1 MTSILE
7 DFRKLPDFSGFQA
20 FARALW
26 DNEAAVMIGSGFSR
40 VCSRESDAPSP
51 PLWGDFARK
60 MEAALGYMHN
70 QGPDAL
76 RLAQEYEAQHGRDGL
91 DRLIREM
98 VPDDRWEPSLL
109 HEHLVELPWQDILTT
124 NWDTLL
130 ERTSPRTPDR
140 IYGRVQTVQDIASV
154 RAPRI
159 IKLHGSLPSHNPFIF
174 TEDDFRTYPKKF
186 APFVNL
192 AQQVML
198 ENELCLLGFSGID
211 PNFLQWSGWV
221 RDTLEI
227 SARQIRLVGVLNLT
241 PAARTLLVKRNVTP
255 IDLGPLVRDFDPSE
269 RHERAL
275 DLFFKAL
282 IEARPA
288 SPFEWDLATDQFNAP
303 PNAEDA
309 DKASRREVA
318 EIWAKDRKAYPGW
331 VIANKSLTRRLSHN
345 SMPTMQKKD
354 EKPQDHLRF
363 VAERIWR
370 DRTARTWMHR
380 PDLIDADKHFD
391 TAASSLPQDQRTE
404 LCVNA
409 ASYWRV
415 FRNWDEWSKW
425 MARLSAIGT
434 QDARL
439 FHAYEGGWKAMLDW
453 DDTKVQEAADALLSD
468 SPIWMMRRAALL
480 STLLQ
485 YKAAAELYQTALTAV
500 RQKLRAAPKSAWLI
514 SLESWG
520 GLFHKVSYSA
530 LKGELS
536 SSADQDS
543 DQTRL
548 RHVAAK
554 ADPWD
559 DISHYERLSNERTKQ
574 KQTDNA
580 EWELSF
586 KPGRFRA
593 GGVRRIGGD
602 QECPFYGLLSLM
614 EQTGAPERSLHGN
627 LFSDRIVA
635 SYRAIRDPDEDD
647 LLAFLARYRGIDRKI
662 LDQILPRLSVALMT
676 EKAASLVRDGA
687 IARVNRVMTDRES
700 SRTDDHLR
708 FLLALLARVVIR
720 SESAKAL
727 ELFRWATKVLNNPDL
742 SWTCYDEC
750 GDVLRSLLE
759 TMSDDDRQTAIGL
772 SLHLKLPSEADAK
785 AIERDWP
792 ELIGE
797 FSSAELAAYTLEAAG
812 SGRVDGLIEYV
823 RTGDRLNRTRAI
835 SRLHSLFKADK
846 LTPDQSVALEN
857 AIWSR
862 CSENG
867 LPDENDLHPWI
878 YLDLPG
884 HEKAE
889 PLFMAEIIEPVVEGK
904 ISADLLLNLRA
915 GSKLLSK
922 PLNIETLEACIRS
935 CISWRPKPKSTDAYQ
950 SIFNDGERLENET
963 AKEVGHA
970 LAHVLLPAVES
981 EQVNENLED
990 LIQIIPTLEH
1000 IPSISATAFQIGR
1013 LCPSLNDTGVAL
1025 IRAAI
1030 ASRSPERVY
1039 PAFVAIKAQ
1048 VEEIPNGTR
1057 MPDEIRNLLLYMVEQ
1072 RLQPGLGSAMKFVGD
1087 LMDAKVLSKDD
1098 LDRLSKTIPTIYAEY
1113 RYDQDRLDV
1122 PSLAELPSIRREIR
1136 RLIKKVVDQTPD
1148 LEEIESELA
1157 TDALPEV
1164 RQMRDHR

>member
-1 MTSILE
+1 MSSILD

-51 PLWGDFARK
+51 PLWSDFARK

-109 HEHLVELPWQDILTT
+109 HEKLVELPWQDILTT

-154 RAPRI
+154 RPPRI
-159 IKLHGSLPSHNPFIF
+159 IKLHGSLPSHSPFIF
-174 TEDDFRTYPKKF
+174 TEDDFRTYPRKF

-192 AQQVML
+192 TQQIML

-211 PNFLQWSGWV
+211 PNFLEWSGWV

-241 PAARTLLVKRNVTP
+241 PAARTLLTKRNVTP
-255 IDLGPLVRDFDPSE
+255 IDLGPLVQDIDASE

-275 DLFFKAL
+275 ELFFKAL

-288 SPFEWDLATDQFNAP
+288 SPFAWDLATGQFNAP
-303 PNAEDA
+303 PSAEDA
-309 DKASRREVA
+309 DKASRRDVS
-318 EIWAKDRKAYPGW
+318 EIWANDRKTYPGW
-331 VIANKSLTRRLSHN
+331 LVANDSLTWRLSHS
-345 SMPTMQKKD
+345 SMPTIKKKD
-354 EKPQDHLRF
+354 ERPQDHLRF
-363 VAERIWR
+363 VAERMWR

-380 PDLIDADKHFD
+380 PDLIEADKYFD

-409 ASYWRV
+409 ASYWRI
-415 FRNWDEWSKW
+415 FRDWDKWSKW

-434 QDARL
+434 RDARL
-439 FHAYEGGWKAMLDW
+439 FHAYEGGWRAVLDW
-453 DDTKVQEAADALLSD
+453 DDTKVQEAADALVSD

-480 STLLQ
+480 SSLLQ

-500 RQKLRAAPKSAWLI
+500 RQKLRAAPKSAWLT

-520 GLFHKVSYSA
+520 GLFHKVTYVA

-536 SSADQDS
+536 SSAEQDS

-559 DISHYERLSNERTKQ
+559 VISHYERLSNERTKQ

-586 KPGRFRA
+586 RPGRFRA
-593 GGVRRIGGD
+593 GGVTRIGGD
-602 QECPFYGLLSLM
+602 TECPFYGLLTLM
-614 EQTGAPERSLHGN
+614 EQTGAPERSLNGN

-635 SYRAIRDPDEDD
+635 AYRAVRDPDEDD
-647 LLAFLARYRGIDRKI
+647 LLAFLARYRGVDRKI
-662 LDQILPRLSVALMT
+662 LDQILPRRSVALMT
-676 EKAASLVRDGA
+676 EEAADLVRDGA
-687 IARVNRVMTDRES
+687 IARIDRIMSDHES
-700 SRTDDHLR
+700 ARSDGHLR
-708 FLLALLARVVIR
+708 FLFALLARVVIR
-720 SESAKAL
+720 SESAKAM
-727 ELFRWATKVLNNPDL
+727 EIFRWGSKVIEDPNL
-742 SWTCYDEC
+742 SWTCYEEC
-750 GDVLRSLLE
+750 GEVLRSSLE
-759 TMSDDDRQTAIGL
+759 TMLDDDRKIAIGL
-772 SLHLKLPSEADAK
+772 SVHFKLPIEADAK
-785 AIERDWP
+785 SIERDWP
-792 ELIGE
+792 ELIDE
-797 FSSAELAAYTLEAAG
+797 FSSAELAAFTLDAAV
-812 SGRVDGLIEYV
+812 SGRIDRLTEYV

-835 SRLHSLFKADK
+835 SRIHRFFKADK
-846 LTPDQSVALEN
+846 LTPDQTSAFEN

-862 CSENG
+862 CSESG
-867 LPDENDLHPWI
+867 WPDETDLHPWF

-884 HEKAE
+884 HGKAE
-889 PLFMAEIIEPVVEGK
+889 PMFMAAIIEPVVKGEITG
-904 ISADLLLNLRA
+904 DLLLNLRA

-922 PLNIETLEACIRS
+922 PLSIETLEACVKS
-935 CISWRPKPKSTDAYQ
+935 CVHWHPKPIAAEGHQ
-950 SIFNDGERLENET
+950 SLFNDPGRIEDEI
-963 AKEVGHA
+963 AKEIGYA
-970 LAHVLLPAVES
+970 LAHALLPALKC
-981 EQVNENLED
+981 EQVSGD
-990 LIQIIPTLEH
+990 LKELIKDIPTLNH
-1000 IPSISATAFQIGR
+1000 IPTISATAFQIGR
-1013 LCPSLNDTGVAL
+1013 LCPNLNDAGIAL

-1030 ASRSPERVY
+1030 ASRSPEKVY
-1039 PAFVAIKAQ
+1039 PAFVTIKAQ
-1048 VEEIPNGTR
+1048 IEEIPKGTP
-1057 MPDEIRNLLLYMVEQ
+1057 MPDEIKNLLLHMVEQ
-1072 RLQPGLGSAMKFVGD
+1072 RLQPGLGNAMKFVGD
-1087 LMDAKVLSKDD
+1087 LIDAKALSEGD
-1098 LDRLSKTIPTIYAEY
+1098 LDRLSKALPSIFAEY

-1122 PSLAELPSIRREIR
+1122 PSLAELPAIRREIR
-1136 RLIKKVVDQTPD
+1136 RLIEKVVVQFPD
-1148 LEEIESELA
+1148 LEEIKSELA